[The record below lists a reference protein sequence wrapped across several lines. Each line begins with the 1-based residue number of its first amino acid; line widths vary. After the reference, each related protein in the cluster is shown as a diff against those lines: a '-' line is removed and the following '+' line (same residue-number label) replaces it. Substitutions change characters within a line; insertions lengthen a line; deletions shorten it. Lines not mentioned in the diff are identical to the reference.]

1 MVQDL
6 ASAESA
12 FRANIGPKDVSSR
25 IRFQTHDFF
34 NKQTVPADVF
44 LIKSV
49 LHDWPDKYAVQII
62 QNLVPVLKPG
72 SHVLIF
78 DIVVPPEYT
87 ADGAPT
93 IPLTARKTIA
103 AVDLQMLVAF
113 NSRERMVEDWAA
125 VLGQSDPKFALKG
138 VHVIPGVPLGILD
151 FVYEG

>member
-12 FRANIGPKDVSSR
+12 FHANIGPKAVSSR
-25 IRFQTHDFF
+25 IRFEAHDFLT
-34 NKQTVPADVF
+34 KQTLPADVF

-49 LHDWPDKYAVQII
+49 FHDWPDKYVAQII
-62 QNLVPVLKPG
+62 QNLLPVMKPG
-72 SHVLIF
+72 NHVLIF
-78 DIVVPPEYT
+78 DIIVPPEYT
-87 ADGAPT
+87 EDGAPT

-125 VLGQSDPKFALKG
+125 VVGQSDSKLALKA